1 MRSALVLTAALAPL
15 ALGACARAPVAVPEI
30 VKPYRITIQQ
40 GNYVTR
46 EMVEQLK
53 PGMTKEQV
61 RFILGTP
68 LVTDI
73 FHADRWDYVFYR
85 EAPGGK
91 REQRNF
97 AVIFEDGRLARVI
110 GDLLPSEPAQAGTG
124 PAPKPQAARPEAPKS
139 EAEKAEATKPEGP
152 KAEAAKPESGA
163 AQSAPQ
169 PASPG
174 AMQSPTVSQPPAA
187 TGNWRAASDPP
198 AAAPRSED
206 GTRPAGE
213 GAPEQPK
220 PEPAT
225 PPQAEEKPTRGFFGR
240 LLERI
245 GF

>member
-1 MRSALVLTAALAPL
+1 MRSALLPAAVLVPL
-15 ALGACARAPVAVPEI
+15 ALGACARAPVPVPEI

-85 EAPGGK
+85 EAPGGR

-97 AVIFEDGRLARVI
+97 AVIFENGRLARVI
-110 GDLLPSEPAQAGTG
+110 GDLLPAEPVQAGAK
-124 PAPKPQAARPEAPKS
+124 PAPRPDAAKPEAPKTDS
-139 EAEKAEATKPEGP
+139 ATTEPGRAEAM
-152 KAEAAKPESGA
+152 AE
-163 AQSAPQ
+163 
-169 PASPG
+169 PASRG
-174 AMQSPTVSQPPAA
+174 ATQKPAA
-187 TGNWRAASDPP
+187 PEAPAAGNWRAASDSP
-198 AAAPRSED
+198 APDA
-206 GTRPAGE
+206 RPEADAKAGE
-213 GAPEQPK
+213 GAADQPR
-220 PEPAT
+220 PEPA
-225 PPQAEEKPTRGFFGR
+225 PEAEKPARGFFGR
-240 LLERI
+240 ILERI

>member
-1 MRSALVLTAALAPL
+1 MRSALVLSAALAPL

-46 EMVEQLK
+46 EMIEQLK

-85 EAPGGK
+85 EAPGGR

-110 GDLLPSEPAQAGTG
+110 GDLLPAEPVQAGPEAT
-124 PAPKPQAARPEAPKS
+124 PKPQAAKPEASKD
-139 EAEKAEATKPEGP
+139 EGA
-152 KAEAAKPESGA
+152 KAEAATPEAPRAESASGPQTA
-163 AQSAPQ
+163 GTAQRPAAPQ
-169 PASPG
+169 P
-174 AMQSPTVSQPPAA
+174 PATA
-187 TGNWRAASDPP
+187 GNWRAASD
-198 AAAPRSED
+198 AP
-206 GTRPAGE
+206 GTTVQPEAGAKAGE
-213 GAPEQPK
+213 SAAGQPKTEPAPE
-220 PEPAT
+220 AG
-225 PPQAEEKPTRGFFGR
+225 EKPARGFFGR
-240 LLERI
+240 ILERF

>member
-1 MRSALVLTAALAPL
+1 MRSALVLAAALVPL
-15 ALGACARAPVAVPEI
+15 ALGACARAPVPVPEI

-85 EAPGGK
+85 ESPGGK

-110 GDLLPSEPAQAGTG
+110 GDLLPAEPSQGG
-124 PAPKPQAARPEAPKS
+124 ARPVAKP
-139 EAEKAEATKPEGP
+139 EATKPEAP
-152 KAEAAKPESGA
+152 KADAAKPESRA
-163 AQSAPQ
+163 ETAPG
-169 PASPG
+169 PAEPG
-174 AMQSPTVSQPPAA
+174 AMQKPATALPPAA
-187 TGNWRAASDPP
+187 AGNWRAASDAPAP
-198 AAAPRSED
+198 AAQSE
-206 GTRPAGE
+206 A
-213 GAPEQPK
+213 GAPDS
-220 PEPAT
+220 EPAKRE
-225 PPQAEEKPTRGFFGR
+225 PAPAPEGGEKPARGFFGR
-240 LLERI
+240 MLERI